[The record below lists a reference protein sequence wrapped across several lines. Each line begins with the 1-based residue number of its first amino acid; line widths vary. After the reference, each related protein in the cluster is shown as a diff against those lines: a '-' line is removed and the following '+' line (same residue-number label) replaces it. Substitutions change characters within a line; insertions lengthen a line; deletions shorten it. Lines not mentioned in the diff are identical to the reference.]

1 MEVGIKKLRE
11 VREELGI
18 GPRPFAREARVS
30 VSTLQ
35 DTEGGRSPRRV
46 TAEKYAAVLRRYGVD
61 PNEVE
66 EVAEGLGEYFR
77 VDLDPYWA
85 LWTHVMQ
92 SWEEMT
98 AGLVRAGYAE
108 SLRERLGRIEEQVGE
123 EGRRNRQR
131 IEAEY
136 DQVIEENMR
145 GEQRR

>member
-1 MEVGIKKLRE
+1 VNIKTLRE

-35 DTEGGRSPRRV
+35 DTEGGRTPRRA
-46 TAEKYAAVLRRYGVD
+46 TAEKYASVLQKYGVD

-77 VDLDPYWA
+77 LDLDPYWA

-92 SWEEMT
+92 SWEELS

-108 SLRERLGRIEEQVGE
+108 SLRERLGRIEKQVGD
-123 EGRRNRQR
+123 EGRRNRER
-131 IEAEY
+131 MEAEY
-136 DQVIEENMR
+136 DQIVEENIK
-145 GEQRR
+145 GEQM